1 MTRSRDI
8 ANLGDGIATA
18 DIGDG
23 QVTDAKIAGM
33 SSSKLSGALPAIDG
47 SALTGVSAGKVLQ
60 VVHTLKQN
68 TFSGTSNI
76 GSGWDD
82 ITDLNATITP
92 SSTSSVIV
100 GIVQM
105 YASPNP
111 SNYTIGSRL
120 KRNIG
125 GGADSFPFLGDTRGS
140 TTRMSGFNNS
150 GAGAAQTLGFVFR
163 DTPSTTSSVV
173 YTIQAASESG
183 SDYVIGGSQL
193 SNSSYM
199 GSVPSTITLME
210 IDPS

>member
-1 MTRSRDI
+1 M
-8 ANLGDGIATA
+8 A
-18 DIGDG
+18 
-23 QVTDAKIAGM
+23 VT
-33 SSSKLSGALPAIDG
+33 IDG
-47 SALTGVSAGKVLQ
+47 TTGVSLVQDGVVTAADLSSTLDLTGKTVTLPSGVGGKVLQ

-68 TFSGTSNI
+68 TFSGTADI

-92 SSTSSVIV
+92 SSTSSVV
-100 GIVQM
+100 LGIVQM
-105 YASPNP
+105 SGSPNP
-111 SNYTIGSRL
+111 SNYTMGSRL

-140 TTRMSGFNNS
+140 STRMSGFNNS
-150 GAGAAQTLGFVFR
+150 GAGSACSLGFVFR

-183 SDYVIGGSQL
+183 SNYVIGGANL
-193 SNSSYM
+193 SSASYF

>member
-1 MTRSRDI
+1 MSEILVNTIKKADGTGELTVPTTAGDI
-8 ANLGDGIATA
+8 
-18 DIGDG
+18 
-23 QVTDAKIAGM
+23 VV
-33 SSSKLSGALPAIDG
+33 SSGGVLPALDG
-47 SALTGVSAGKVLQ
+47 SNLTNVSAGKVLQ
-60 VVHTLKQN
+60 MVHTLKQN
-68 TFSGTSNI
+68 TFSGTANI

-82 ITDLNATITP
+82 ISDLNATITP

-150 GAGAAQTLGFVFR
+150 GAGSAQTLGFVFR